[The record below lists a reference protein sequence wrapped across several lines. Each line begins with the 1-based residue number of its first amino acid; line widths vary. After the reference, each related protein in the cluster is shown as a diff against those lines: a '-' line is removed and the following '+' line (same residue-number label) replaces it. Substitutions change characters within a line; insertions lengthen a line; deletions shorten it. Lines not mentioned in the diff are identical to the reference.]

1 MDDED
6 DASLFRR
13 AMNGVRE
20 RKASPRV
27 SSISIHAPAPTP
39 KQRHADDQQVL
50 QEMLAEPD
58 PDWLE
63 HGETL
68 LYRADGLPESVIRRL
83 RRGNYRITRELDLHG
98 LNRKMALEQVNQ
110 FLDECRDQ
118 RAHCIRIVHG
128 KGNRSP
134 NSGPVLKTLL
144 DRWLRRR
151 QDVLAFCSARPVD
164 GGTGAVYVLLRS
176 R

>member
-1 MDDED
+1 MDEED
-6 DASLFRR
+6 DANLFRR
-13 AMNGVRE
+13 AMTGVRE
-20 RKASPRV
+20 LKASPR
-27 SSISIHAPAPTP
+27 ISPRTQSPVPTP
-39 KQRHADDQQVL
+39 QQRHADDRRVL

-58 PDWLE
+58 PEWLE

-68 LYRADGLPESVIRRL
+68 LYRAEGLAESVLRSL
-83 RRGNYRITRELDLHG
+83 RRGHYRVTRELDLHG
-98 LNRKMALEQVNQ
+98 LNRTQALSCVHQ
-110 FLDECRDQ
+110 FLDECRAE
-118 RAHCIRIVHG
+118 RAHCVRIIHG

-134 NSGPVLKTLL
+134 NSGPILKTLL

-151 QDVLAFCSARPVD
+151 NDVLAFCSARPVD